1 MAVLVNSSP
10 KNNRGTLGVY
20 IHWPFC
26 ASKCPYCDF
35 NSHVAAPGLRVDQ
48 GRWRKALLAELAHF
62 AAETRGRA
70 VTSVFFGGGTPSLMD
85 PDTAAALIEAVKY
98 HWQTDPDL
106 EVTLEANPS
115 TAEAGRFRNFLDAG
129 VNRLSIGVQSF
140 DDGALRFLGRGHSAK
155 EAGYAIAIAAE
166 TFPRFSFDLI
176 YGLPDQLREDWEREL
191 DRALALAGD
200 HLSLYQLAIEPGTAF
215 HRDGVAAAGEDLGAT
230 LYGITQDRL
239 EAAGLPAYEVSN
251 HARTGSEC
259 RHNLDIWR
267 GGDYVGAGPGAHG
280 RLTGSLTEAGGT
292 EATYQIHGPERW
304 LAAVE
309 AGGHATAKRQT
320 LTPVGRAEEILMTGL
335 RLPGGIERD
344 RLARLE
350 NFIHP
355 DGLKRMIDGGFVETD
370 GAGLRATAQGR
381 LCLNEVLRQLL
392 AGP

>member
-1 MAVLVNSSP
+1 MAVSGNSSP

-35 NSHVAAPGLRVDQ
+35 NSHVADTIDP
-48 GRWRKALLAELAHF
+48 GRWRKALLTELAHF
-62 AAETRGRA
+62 AGETRGRA

-85 PDTAAALIEAVKY
+85 PDTAAALIEAVKT

-115 TAEAGRFRNFLDAG
+115 TAEAGLFRNFLEAG

-176 YGLPDQLREDWEREL
+176 YGLPDQSRQDWQREL

-200 HLSLYQLAIEPGTAF
+200 HLSLYQLAIEPGTPF
-215 HRDGVAAAGEDLGAT
+215 HRDGVAAAGEDLGAS

-239 EAAGLPAYEVSN
+239 EAAGLPAYEISN
-251 HARTGSEC
+251 HARPGFEC
-259 RHNLDIWR
+259 RHNLDIWL
-267 GGDYVGAGPGAHG
+267 GGDYAGAGPGAHG
-280 RLTGSLTEAGGT
+280 RLTGGSGT
-292 EATYQIHGPERW
+292 EATYQIYGPERW

-309 AGGHATAKRQT
+309 ADGHATAKRQT
-320 LTPVGRAEEILMTGL
+320 LTPAGRAEEILMTGL

-344 RLARLE
+344 RLAGLE
-350 NFIHP
+350 NFI
-355 DGLKRMIDGGFVETD
+355 DKGGLKRMIGGGFIESDGG
-370 GAGLRATAQGR
+370 GLRATLSGR

-392 AGP
+392 ADL

>member
-1 MAVLVNSSP
+1 MPAS
-10 KNNRGTLGVY
+10 KNNSTLGVY

-35 NSHVAAPGLRVDQ
+35 NSHVADTVDQ
-48 GRWRKALLAELAHF
+48 GRWRNALLAELAHF
-62 AAETRGRA
+62 ASETKGRA

-85 PDTAAALIEAVKY
+85 PDTTAALIDAVKS
-98 HWQTDPDL
+98 HWRTDPDL

-115 TAEAGRFRNFLDAG
+115 TAEARRFRNFREAG

-155 EAGYAIAIAAE
+155 EAEDALRLAAE

-176 YGLPDQLREDWEREL
+176 YGLPEQSAEDWAREL
-191 DRALALAGD
+191 DRALALVGALAGD
-200 HLSLYQLAIEPGTAF
+200 HLSLYQLSIESGTPF
-215 HRDGVAAAGEDLGAT
+215 HRDGVQATGDDLGAA

-239 EAAGLPAYEVSN
+239 DAAGLPVYEISN
-251 HARTGSEC
+251 HARPGFEC

-280 RLTGSLTEAGGT
+280 RLTRCLAEAGGT
-292 EATYQIHGPERW
+292 ETIYQIHGPERW

-309 AGGHATAKRQT
+309 AGGHATAKRQP
-320 LTPVGRAEEILMTGL
+320 LTPAGRAEEILMTGL
-335 RLPGGIERD
+335 RLPGGIEGERFRALTGKD
-344 RLARLE
+344 IDA
-350 NFIHP
+350 FISP
-355 DGLKRMIDGGFVETD
+355 DGLKRMIDGKYIEAD
-370 GAGLRATAQGR
+370 DAGLRATPAGR

-392 AGP
+392 AA